1 MAVRY
6 MLDTSVVKRVSSDH
20 VRAVVRTLALAG
32 DIARTSIVDLEVG
45 YSARN
50 GDEWSALVGVLG
62 SFPLVELSQSHFDRA
77 LQVQSMLATRSQR
90 GRKIPDLLV
99 AAVAEEMGA
108 TVLHYDSDFDIISSV
123 TGQPTEWV
131 VPAGT
136 VD

>member
-20 VRAVVRTLALAG
+20 VRAVVRTLALVG

-77 LQVQSMLATRSQR
+77 LQVQSMLATHSQR

>member
-108 TVLHYDSDFDIISSV
+108 TVLHYDYDFDVISSV
-123 TGQPTEWV
+123 TGQATEWV

>member
-1 MAVRY
+1 MAVKY

-32 DIARTSIVDLEVG
+32 DIVRTSIVDLEVG

>member
-32 DIARTSIVDLEVG
+32 DIARTSIIDLEVG

>member
-1 MAVRY
+1 MAVKY
-6 MLDTSVVKRVSSDH
+6 MLDTSVVKRVSSDG

-32 DIARTSIVDLEVG
+32 EIGRTSIIDLEVG

-50 GDEWSALVGVLG
+50 GDEWSELTGVLG
-62 SFPLVELSQSHFDRA
+62 SFPLVSFTQSHFDRA
-77 LQVQSMLATRSQR
+77 LQVQALLASRSQR

-99 AAVAEEMGA
+99 AAAAEEIGA

>member
-1 MAVRY
+1 MKY
-6 MLDTSVVKRVSSDH
+6 MLDTSVVKRVTSDH
-20 VRAVVRTLALAG
+20 VRAVLRTLALAG
-32 DIARTSIVDLEVG
+32 EIGRTSMVDLEVG

-50 GDEWSALVGVLG
+50 GDEWSGLIGALD
-62 SFPLVELSQSHFDRA
+62 SFPLVGFTQSHFERA
-77 LQVQSMLATRSQR
+77 LQVQAMLASRSQR

-123 TGQPTEWV
+123 TGQHTEWV

>member
-90 GRKIPDLLV
+90 GRTIPDLLV

-123 TGQPTEWV
+123 TGQATEWV

>member
-108 TVLHYDSDFDIISSV
+108 TVLHYDYDFDVISSV

>member
-32 DIARTSIVDLEVG
+32 DIVRTSIVDLEVG

>member
-1 MAVRY
+1 MKY

-20 VRAVVRTLALAG
+20 VRAVLRTLALAG
-32 DIARTSIVDLEVG
+32 EIGRTSMVDLEVG

-50 GDEWSALVGVLG
+50 GDEWSGLIGVLD
-62 SFPLVELSQSHFDRA
+62 SFPLVSFTQSHFERA
-77 LQVQSMLATRSQR
+77 LQVQAMLASRSQR

-123 TGQPTEWV
+123 TGQHTEWV

>member
-6 MLDTSVVKRVSSDH
+6 MLDTSVVKRASSDH

-32 DIARTSIVDLEVG
+32 DIARTSMVDLEVG